1 MTPPRVG
8 LWLPLVIGFLSYN
21 SSPAVTQASSPP
33 PVKTGYALV
42 NGLRLYYEI
51 YGEPR
56 PGRVPLLLIHGG
68 GSSIHATWDQAIP
81 LLARNRMVIAFD
93 EQGHGRTKASD
104 RPFTFENSAADAAAL
119 LDHLKVDRADVMGFS
134 NGGSIT
140 LRLGLRHPAKVRKL
154 VPISCQYRR
163 DGMVAGFWNGFKDAR
178 LETMPKPLRDFD
190 LRMNGP
196 EHLKQMFN
204 QNLKR
209 MAGFRDWPEEDL
221 TRIAAPT
228 LVVVGDR
235 DIVTTEHAV
244 KMSKLIPHAR
254 LMVVPGN
261 HGDFLGQLEV
271 RRQGSPTP
279 AAVMKLVETF
289 LDE

>member
-1 MTPPRVG
+1 MRRLLAV
-8 LWLPLVIGFLSYN
+8 LWLPLVIGLMSCS
-21 SSPAVTQASSPP
+21 SSPAAKQASSPP
-33 PVKTGYALV
+33 PVKTGYAPV
-42 NGLRLYYEI
+42 NGLQLYYEI
-51 YGEPR
+51 HGGPH
-56 PGRVPLLLIHGG
+56 PGRVPLVLIHGG
-68 GSSIHATWDQAIP
+68 GSSIHATWGEAIP

-93 EQGHGRTKASD
+93 EQGHGRTKAID

-119 LDHLKVDRADVMGFS
+119 LDYLRIDRADVMGFS

-140 LRLGLRHPAKVRKL
+140 LRLGLRHPGKVRKL

-163 DGMVAGFWNGFKDAR
+163 DGMVAGFWDGFKDAR

-190 LRMNGP
+190 LQMNGP
-196 EHLKQMFN
+196 EHLQQMFN
-204 QNLKR
+204 QDLKR
-209 MAGFRDWPEEDL
+209 MAGFQDWPDEDL

-244 KMSKLIPHAR
+244 KMSKLISHAR

-279 AAVMKLVETF
+279 AAVMKLVEAF